1 MIELILL
8 SSALL
13 GFLIVLLGTPLAE
26 EYLAASG
33 ILGIDQQKQEKPRV
47 PTSGGTI
54 VLLGFVVALSFFS
67 GAVSLFTNIVIDEA
81 LIFAALTSTSLIA
94 LIGLIDDVHV
104 DLSKIVGEE
113 IERDILISDNRT
125 VIHEKAD
132 FLFGAPDPDLDR
144 KGLSQAAKMSMVL
157 PAVLPLIAVGAGSWT
172 MSFPFIGAIEWGL
185 IYPLVLLPVGLMFV
199 SNAVNM
205 LAGVNG
211 LEAGLSLVASIAL
224 GVFAFQNGRVEAS
237 AIAFVLSSSLLAF
250 LVFNRYPSSILPGDS
265 LTYLSGAAMFSVM
278 VAGNM
283 EKFAVVLFVP
293 WMIEFFLKARARF
306 DARSWGKIQDDGE
319 LKSFYINTYSLTHIF
334 MDRGLN
340 EKQIAQSMVGLM
352 VVWAAFALLLFNY
365 VPFLNP

>member
-1 MIELILL
+1 MIEIILL
-8 SSALL
+8 ISILV
-13 GFLIVLLGTPLAE
+13 GFSIVLLGTPLAE

-33 ILGIDQQKQEKPRV
+33 ILGIDQQKKEKPKI

-54 VLLGFVVALSFFS
+54 VLLGFVVSLSFFS
-67 GAVSLFTNIVIDEA
+67 GAISLFTDIVIDKA
-81 LIFAALTSTSLIA
+81 LIFASLTSVTLIA

-132 FLFGAPDPDLDR
+132 FLFGAPDPEMDR
-144 KGLSQAAKMSMVL
+144 KGLSQMAKMSMVL

-172 MSFPFIGAIEWGL
+172 MSFPFIGSIEWGL
-185 IYPLVLLPVGLMFV
+185 FYPLVLLPVGLMFV

-211 LEAGLSLVASIAL
+211 LEAGLSLVASTAL
-224 GVFAFQNGRVEAS
+224 GIFAFQNGRIEAA
-237 AIAFVLSSSLLAF
+237 AISFVLASSLAAF
-250 LVFNRYPSSILPGDS
+250 FIFNRYPSTILPGDS
-265 LTYLSGAAMFSVM
+265 LTYLSGAAMFSAM

-293 WMIEFFLKARARF
+293 WLVEFFLKARSRF
-306 DARSWGKIQDDGE
+306 DARSWGNLQDGGE
-319 LKSFYINTYSLTHIF
+319 IKSFHLHTYSLTHVF

-340 EKQIAQSMVGLM
+340 EKQIAQSMIGLM
-352 VVWAAFALLLFNY
+352 VIWAAFTLALFNY

>member
-8 SSALL
+8 TSALV
-13 GFLIVLLGTPLAE
+13 GFLIVFFGTPLAE

-33 ILGIDQQKQEKPRV
+33 ILGIDQQKKGKPRI

-67 GAVSLFTNIVIDEA
+67 GAISLFTDIVIDRA
-81 LIFAALTSTSLIA
+81 LIFASLTSATLIA

-113 IERDILISDNRT
+113 VERDILVSDNRT
-125 VIHEKAD
+125 IIHEKAS
-132 FLFGAPDPDLDR
+132 FLFGAPDPEMDR
-144 KGLSQAAKMSMVL
+144 KGLSQAAKMAMVL

-172 MSFPFIGAIEWGL
+172 MIFPFVGAVDWGL
-185 IYPLVLLPVGLMFV
+185 VYPLLLLPIGLVFV

-211 LEAGLSLVASIAL
+211 LEAGLALVASTTL
-224 GVFAFQNGRVEAS
+224 GIFAFQNGMVEAS
-237 AIAFVLSSSLLAF
+237 AIAFVLAASLAAF
-250 LVFNRYPSSILPGDS
+250 LVFNCYPSSILPGDS
-265 LTYLSGAAMFSVM
+265 LTYLSGAAMFSAM

-283 EKFAVVLFVP
+283 EKFAVILFIP
-293 WMIEFFLKARARF
+293 WILEFFLKARSRF
-306 DARSWGKIQDDGE
+306 NARSWGELQEDGE
-319 LKSFYINTYSLTHIF
+319 IKSVHSKTYSLTHIF
-334 MDRGLN
+334 MDKGLN

-352 VVWAAFALLLFNY
+352 IIWSAVTLLLFNY
-365 VPFLNP
+365 VAFLNP

>member
-8 SSALL
+8 TSGLL
-13 GFLIVLLGTPLAE
+13 GFLIVFFGTPLAE

-33 ILGIDQQKQEKPRV
+33 ILGIDQQKEGKPRV

-67 GAVSLFTNIVIDEA
+67 GAISLFTDIAINEA
-81 LIFAALTSTSLIA
+81 LIFASLTSVTLIA

-104 DLSKIVGEE
+104 DLSNIVGEE
-113 IERDILISDNRT
+113 IERDILVSENRT

-132 FLFGAPDPDLDR
+132 FLFGAPDPEMDR
-144 KGLSQAAKMSMVL
+144 KGLSQAAKMTMVL

-172 MSFPFIGAIEWGL
+172 MRFPFIGAIEWGL
-185 IYPLVLLPVGLMFV
+185 IYPLLLLPVGLVFV

-211 LEAGLSLVASIAL
+211 LEAGLSLVASTAL
-224 GVFAFQNGRVEAS
+224 GIFAFQNGRIEAS
-237 AIAFVLSSSLLAF
+237 AIAFILASSLAAF
-250 LVFNRYPSSILPGDS
+250 LIFNRYPSSILPGDS
-265 LTYLSGAAMFSVM
+265 LTYLSGAAMFSAM

-293 WMIEFFLKARARF
+293 WLIEFFLKARSRF
-306 DARSWGKIQDDGE
+306 DARSWGQLQKDGE
-319 LKSFYINTYSLTHIF
+319 LKSFCLHTYSLTHVF

-340 EKQIAQSMVGLM
+340 EKQIAQSIVGLM
-352 VVWAAFALLLFNY
+352 VIWAAFTLVIFNY